1 MPSSQASKDK
11 TANPKSLKNPT
22 LLSQHTQSTQPHSRT
37 KPNSMKELGLEHLE
51 YFLQYRVEQGFG
63 VYYIVNNRDLGYPQ
77 IM

>member
-1 MPSSQASKDK
+1 MAVALD
-11 TANPKSLKNPT
+11 PT
-22 LLSQHTQSTQPHSRT
+22 VQPT